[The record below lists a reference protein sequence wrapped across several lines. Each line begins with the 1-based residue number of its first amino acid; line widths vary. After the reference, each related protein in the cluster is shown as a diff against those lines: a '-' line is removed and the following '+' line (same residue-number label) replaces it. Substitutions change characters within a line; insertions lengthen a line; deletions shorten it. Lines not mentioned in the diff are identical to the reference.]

1 MKLYR
6 GFATVGAMTGFS
18 RVLGYGRDML
28 IAATLGAGP
37 VADAFFVA
45 FRVPNLF
52 RRIFAEGA
60 FSAAFVPLFAK
71 RFHDDGGEAAA
82 HDFAER
88 ALAGLSLVLVVFTL
102 LGEIFMPWVMLV
114 LAPGFAADPA
124 KLDFAVLLARIAL
137 PYLLCMSLVAL
148 YSDILNTLGRFGIAA
163 FTPSLLNIV
172 LILVLAGLVLA
183 GEAEQST
190 VAISLAWGIAA
201 SGVLQVL
208 VVAIAAARE
217 KMRLSFRLPRLD
229 ADMRKLLVLAAPAA
243 VAGGMTQI
251 TALLTTIIA
260 SFQDRVVSWLYY
272 ADRLFQLPL
281 GVIGVAIGVV
291 LLPEL
296 SHKLRA
302 NDHAA
307 ALASENRSL
316 EVALLL
322 TLPAAVAL
330 LIAAQP
336 IVTVLFERGA
346 FTRVDAN
353 ATAAMLAALAL
364 GLPAFVLIKVF
375 HPGFFARE
383 DTKTPMLYAGIGMT
397 ANVCL
402 SLLLFLMVGAT
413 GIAAGTAIA
422 GWLQVALLAGTL
434 KNRGDFALDETFKRR
449 FPRMLAASLIMGA
462 AVWAMASLLGPWFS
476 PGNLLMVQVGALAAL
491 VGGGLLVYLGAAQTL
506 GAIEL
511 RPLLRSTL
519 GR

>member
-18 RVLGYGRDML
+18 RVLGFVRDML

-45 FRVPNLF
+45 FRIPNLF

-60 FSAAFVPLFAK
+60 FSAAFIPLFAK
-71 RFHDDGGEAAA
+71 RFHGDGGEAAA

-102 LGEIFMPWVMLV
+102 LGEIFMPWVVLL
-114 LAPGFAADPA
+114 LAPGFAADA
-124 KLDFAVLLARIAL
+124 DKLDFAVLLARIAL

-148 YSDILNTLGRFGIAA
+148 YSDILNALGRFGIAA

-172 LILVLAGLVLA
+172 LILVLAGLILA
-183 GEAEQST
+183 GEADESA
-190 VAISLAWGIAA
+190 VAIALAWGVAA
-201 SGVLQVL
+201 SGILQVL
-208 VVAIAAARE
+208 VVGVAAARE
-217 KMRLSFRLPRLD
+217 KMRLSYRLPRFD
-229 ADMRKLLVLAAPAA
+229 EDIKRLLMLAAPAA
-243 VAGGMTQI
+243 IAGGMAQI
-251 TALLTTIIA
+251 TVLLNTIVA
-260 SFQDRVVSWLYY
+260 SFEDRVVSWLYY

-281 GVIGVAIGVV
+281 GLIGVAIGVV

-296 SHKLRA
+296 SRKLRA

-330 LIAAQP
+330 FVAAHP

-346 FTRVDAN
+346 FTGIDAR
-353 ATAAMLAALAL
+353 ATASMLAALAL

-402 SLLLFLMVGAT
+402 SLLLFLAIGAT
-413 GIAAGTAIA
+413 GIAVATTIA

-434 KNRGDFALDETFKRR
+434 HTRGDFALDQAFKRR
-449 FPRMLAASLIMGA
+449 FPRILAATLLMGFV
-462 AVWAMASLLGPWFS
+462 VWALAHALGSWFG
-476 PGNLLMVQVGALAAL
+476 PGNLLIAQVGALAAL
-491 VGGGLLVYLGAAQTL
+491 VGGGLLVYAAAAEAL
-506 GAIEL
+506 DAVEI
-511 RPLLRSTL
+511 RPLLRSAL

>member
-18 RVLGYGRDML
+18 RMLGFVRDVL

-45 FRVPNLF
+45 FRIPNLF

-60 FSAAFVPLFAK
+60 FSAAFIPLFAK
-71 RFHDDGGEAAA
+71 RFHDGGGEAEARA
-82 HDFAER
+82 FAER
-88 ALAGLSLVLVVFTL
+88 ALAGLSLVLVVFTV
-102 LGEIFMPWVMLV
+102 LGEIFMPWVMLL

-148 YSDILNTLGRFGIAA
+148 YSDILNALGRFGIAA
-163 FTPSLLNIV
+163 FTPSLLNVV
-172 LILVLAGLVLA
+172 LIAVLVALILA
-183 GEAEQST
+183 GEPEQSA
-190 VAISLAWGIAA
+190 VAIALAWGIAA

-208 VVAIAAARE
+208 VVGIAAARQ
-217 KMRLSFRLPRLD
+217 KMRLSLRLPRFD
-229 ADMRKLLVLAAPAA
+229 ADMRRLLVLAAPAA
-243 VAGGMTQI
+243 IAGGMTQI
-251 TALLTTIIA
+251 TVLLTTIIA
-260 SFQDRVVSWLYY
+260 SFEDRVVSWLYY

-281 GVIGVAIGVV
+281 GIIGVAIGVV

-302 NDHAA
+302 SDHAA
-307 ALASENRSL
+307 ALTAENRSL
-316 EVALLL
+316 EAALLL

-330 LIAAQP
+330 FIAAQP

-346 FTRVDAN
+346 FTSIDAN
-353 ATAAMLAALAL
+353 ATASMLAALAL

-383 DTKTPMLYAGIGMT
+383 DTKTPMLFAGIGMT

-402 SLLLFLMVGAT
+402 SLLLFVTIGAV
-413 GIAAGTAIA
+413 GIAIGTAIA
-422 GWLQVALLAGTL
+422 GWLQVAMLAGTL
-434 KNRGDFALDETFKRR
+434 HARGDFSLDETFKRR
-449 FPRMLAASLIMGA
+449 FPRMLAASLVMG
-462 AVWAMASLLGPWFS
+462 VVVFAMAHLLGAWFG
-476 PGNLLMVQVGALAAL
+476 PGNLLAVQIGALAAL
-491 VGGGLLVYLGAAQTL
+491 VGGGLLVYFGTAEAIGAME
-506 GAIEL
+506 I
-511 RPLLRSTL
+511 RPLL
-519 GR
+519 GRLFRR

>member
-18 RVLGYGRDML
+18 RVLGFVRDVL

-45 FRVPNLF
+45 FRIPNLF

-60 FSAAFVPLFAK
+60 FSAAFIPLFAK
-71 RFHDDGGEAAA
+71 RFDDGGGETEARA
-82 HDFAER
+82 FAER
-88 ALAGLSLVLVVFTL
+88 SLAGLSLVLIVFTI
-102 LGEIFMPWVMLV
+102 LGEIFMPWVMLL
-114 LAPGFAADPA
+114 LAPGFAADPG

-148 YSDILNTLGRFGIAA
+148 YSDILNALGRFGIAA
-163 FTPSLLNIV
+163 FTPSLLNVV
-172 LILVLAGLVLA
+172 LIAVLAGLILA
-183 GEAEQST
+183 GEAEQSA
-190 VAISLAWGIAA
+190 VAIALAWGVAA

-208 VVAIAAARE
+208 VVGIAATRQ
-217 KMRLSFRLPRLD
+217 KMRLSLRLPRFD
-229 ADMRKLLVLAAPAA
+229 ADMRRLLVLAAPAA
-243 VAGGMTQI
+243 IAGGMTQI
-251 TALLTTIIA
+251 TVLLTTIIA
-260 SFQDRVVSWLYY
+260 SFEDRVVSWLYY

-296 SHKLRA
+296 SHKLRT

-322 TLPAAVAL
+322 TLPAAIAL

-346 FTRVDAN
+346 FTSIDAN
-353 ATAAMLAALAL
+353 ATASMLAALAL

-383 DTKTPMLYAGIGMT
+383 DTKTPMLFAGIGMT

-402 SLLLFLMVGAT
+402 SLLLFVTIGAV
-413 GIAAGTAIA
+413 GIAIGTTIA
-422 GWLQVALLAGTL
+422 GWLQVAMLAGTL
-434 KNRGDFALDETFKRR
+434 HVRGDFAVDETFRRR
-449 FPRMLAASLIMGA
+449 FPRMLAASLVMG
-462 AVWAMASLLGPWFS
+462 VLVFGLTKLLGAWFA
-476 PGNLLMVQVGALAAL
+476 PGNLLVVQIGALGVL
-491 VGGGLLVYLGAAQTL
+491 VGGGLLAYLATAEAFGAME
-506 GAIEL
+506 I
-511 RPLLRSTL
+511 RPLLERL
-519 GR
+519 LLR